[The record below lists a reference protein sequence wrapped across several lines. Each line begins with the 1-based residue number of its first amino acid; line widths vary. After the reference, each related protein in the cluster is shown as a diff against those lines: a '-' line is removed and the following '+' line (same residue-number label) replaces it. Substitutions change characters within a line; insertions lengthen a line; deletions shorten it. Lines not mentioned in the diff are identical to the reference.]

1 MSQFQ
6 AVDSTEERLAGIR
19 LLAKAL
25 TDSSDSWVWNLAQ
38 TIDQLCMG
46 TISVAQALK
55 QTED

>member
-6 AVDSTEERLAGIR
+6 AADTADERLAGIR

-38 TIDQLCMG
+38 TIEQLCMG
-46 TISVAQALK
+46 TISVAQAMN